1 MVSEAKHQGKD
12 IENIRSGILVGKN
25 NDQDLMIAGNAIERS
40 HKNIAEIAN
49 YMLNEAHFP
58 YVLFLEGSNFLMNDI
73 TIERPDGR
81 KITGF
86 VTDLH
91 DTNIYDNKKEVVRYN
106 RTLNYSY
113 SFDQKL
119 FDGISIETDV
129 TENDYYGLVNFMI
142 EGYPLRYHDY
152 AYVDTVY
159 TAKEATDYLDT
170 LIAFII
176 SSRESNADCIALYL
190 DEKYTI
196 PFVEKEI
203 ENDDGLNIYVRF
215 EMPENLTAVIC
226 IFDNGERSWVY
237 LVYIDET
244 GSVFK
249 AGTMYSEY
257 KIKTINGEK
266 WKEGDSTDIVCEGG
280 KTYIIVFDTPNLM
293 G

>member
-1 MVSEAKHQGKD
+1 MKFIGNEDGSIDFLIGIVGEMVNEDLVKEVGYQKTTYDDKYYVRA
-12 IENIRSGILVGKN
+12 ENG
-25 NDQDLMIAGNAIERS
+25 
-40 HKNIAEIAN
+40 
-49 YMLNEAHFP
+49 
-58 YVLFLEGSNFLMNDI
+58 
-73 TIERPDGR
+73 

-91 DTNIYDNKKEVVRYN
+91 DTNIYDNKKEVIRYN

-159 TAKEATDYLDT
+159 TAKEATEYLDT

-176 SSRESNADCIALYL
+176 SSRESDADCIALYM
-190 DEKYTI
+190 DEEYKV

-203 ENDDGLNIYVRF
+203 ENDDDLNIYVRF
-215 EMPENLTAVIC
+215 EMPENLTSEIC
-226 IFDNGERSWVY
+226 VFDNGERSWVY
-237 LVYIDET
+237 LVYIDEA